1 MLTEKDLL
9 TEGIHFQKETKNCE
23 MALPPSINNS
33 NTKQKKKLFS
43 SALFRESFHSNRFG
57 LILVSLGNA
66 LIMVAI
72 ITILSTLHINS
83 TADALKDLFE
93 NADYENSIKSST
105 ISVYSSYKSS
115 ADAYEM
121 YLEGDDTA
129 KDLFEKEVTT
139 ITDSTLTTTLN
150 GAKIL
155 YDATYRITS
164 GDETNKKSVAKT
176 TTVDV
181 INKTLDA
188 STTYSDQEKAL
199 VKNIVSEYFDTY
211 GSDMSQSTSKI
222 LRKVVPSCFANAV
235 NETYALKGK
244 DKEEV
249 SSLFEDAARYVI
261 DEGKSV
267 QDVKIQSSLKLM
279 PYLASTDQKEFVS
292 GLSASLLSLYQKD
305 STSYLQDETIR
316 STEVANE
323 VKDYVMKTLSS
334 FAYYEYLDT
343 FTVEYKTNDLG
354 YPIRMIGTGR
364 YADNGN
370 EIMEELPIKIYNPSL
385 YIKENE
391 KMGKKANLLQK
402 MHKDLLTGE
411 NYSDEEIKEAKE
423 KADEDLKVISN
434 GLDSFFDD
442 FLKREN
448 NQNEYYKDGK
458 IQYDAISERAT
469 DEVMKIAEDT
479 LIDSYNDKH
488 DVKISS
494 LEEITS
500 ENSSMSGK
508 EMMDLVKGYATG
520 SISSYDTYY
529 SEYEKA
535 GNSMIDTNLLSLNKS
550 SQGVMSLLPNS
561 VDESLKEMGEMN
573 TYGIIVGVVAFQM
586 AALLVPMVYTILLSK
601 SLVSEKVE
609 TGSLAFTL
617 STPTNRSCFIF
628 TQAVYLIFSEIVM
641 ASTLLLFSLL
651 TREIGILAG
660 STDIATSLPVTDIC
674 LYALGNF
681 LVALAISGIN
691 FLASCHFNKTS
702 QAIGTGGGLT
712 IFFFICSIL
721 GLFATK
727 AIPGTIRITSMSLFN
742 YMTIDS
748 LFDPMAVMNQDYAS
762 FFFKLSFLVLITVV
776 TYILGSINFEKKDL
790 PL

>member
-1 MLTEKDLL
+1 
-9 TEGIHFQKETKNCE
+9 
-23 MALPPSINNS
+23 MALPPSISSS
-33 NTKQKKKLFS
+33 NKKQKKKFFS
-43 SALFRESFHSNRFG
+43 SALFRESLHSNRFG

-72 ITILSTLHINS
+72 ITILSTLHINA

-121 YLEGDDTA
+121 YLQGDDSA
-129 KDLFEKEVTT
+129 KTLFETEVNT
-139 ITDSTLTTTLN
+139 INDTTLN
-150 GAKIL
+150 TTINNAKIL
-155 YDATYRITS
+155 YDATYRLTS
-164 GDETNKKSVAKT
+164 GGEENKKSVAKNAT
-176 TTVDV
+176 IEIVY
-181 INKTLDA
+181 KTLDA
-188 STTYSDQEKAL
+188 TSYSEQEKAL
-199 VKNIVSEYFDTY
+199 LKNIVSEYFDTY
-211 GSDMSQSTSKI
+211 GNDRSQSTKQI
-222 LRKVVPSCFANAV
+222 LRKVVPSCFASSV
-235 NETYALKGK
+235 NETYRLK
-244 DKEEV
+244 DKEAKDV
-249 SSLFEDAARYVI
+249 TCLFEDCAKYVI
-261 DEGKSV
+261 DEGKSI
-267 QDVKIQSSLKLM
+267 DNVKTESSLKLM
-279 PYLASTDQKEFVS
+279 PYLANEDQKDFVTD
-292 GLSASLLSLYQKD
+292 LSSSLLKLYEKD
-305 STSYLQDETIR
+305 SDSYLNDTTIR
-316 STEVANE
+316 ENEVASN
-323 VKDYVMKTLSS
+323 VKDYVMDTLSS
-334 FAYYEYLDT
+334 FAYYEYLPT

-354 YPIRMIGTGR
+354 YPIRMVGTGR

-370 EIMEELPIKIYNPSL
+370 EIMEELPIKSYNPSL
-385 YIKENE
+385 YIKESE

-411 NYSDEEIKEAKE
+411 DYSKEEVKQAKDEAQ
-423 KADEDLKVISN
+423 DDLETIRE
-434 GLDSFFDD
+434 GLDTFFDD
-442 FLKREN
+442 FLKREDD
-448 NQNEYYKDGK
+448 QNEYYKDK
-458 IQYDAISERAT
+458 TIQYEAIAKRAT
-469 DEVMKIAEDT
+469 NEVSIIAEKT

-488 DVKISS
+488 DVKIST

-508 EMMDLVKGYATG
+508 EMMDLVKGYATS
-520 SISSYDTYY
+520 SISSYDSYY

-535 GNSMIDTNLLSLNKS
+535 GYRLIDTNLLSLNKS

-561 VDESLKEMGEMN
+561 VDESLKEMGQMN

-586 AALLVPMVYTILLSK
+586 AALLVPMVYTILLGK

-617 STPTNRSCFIF
+617 STPTNRSCFII

-641 ASTLLLFSLL
+641 AATLLVFSLL
-651 TREIGILAG
+651 TRQIGILAG
-660 STDIATSLPVTDIC
+660 STDIATSLPVKDIC

-681 LVALAISGIN
+681 LVSLAISGIN
-691 FLASCHFNKTS
+691 FLASCHFNKTR

-748 LFDPMAVMNQDYAS
+748 LFDPMAVMAQDYS
-762 FFFKLSFLVLITVV
+762 TFFFKLSFLLIITIV
-776 TYILGSINFEKKDL
+776 TYILGSINFQKKDL

>member
-1 MLTEKDLL
+1 
-9 TEGIHFQKETKNCE
+9 
-23 MALPPSINNS
+23 MALPPSISSS
-33 NTKQKKKLFS
+33 NKKQKKKLFS
-43 SALFRESFHSNRFG
+43 SALFRESLHSNRFG

-72 ITILSTLHINS
+72 ITILSTLHINA

-121 YLEGDDTA
+121 YLQGDDSA
-129 KDLFEKEVTT
+129 KTLFETEVST
-139 ITDSTLTTTLN
+139 ISDTTLN
-150 GAKIL
+150 TTINNAKIL
-155 YDATYRITS
+155 YDATYRLTS
-164 GDETNKKSVAKT
+164 GGEENKKSVARNAT
-176 TTVDV
+176 IEVVD
-181 INKTLDA
+181 KTLDA
-188 STTYSDQEKAL
+188 TSYSEQEKAL
-199 VKNIVSEYFDTY
+199 LKNIVSEYFDTY
-211 GSDMSQSTSKI
+211 GNDRSQSTKQI
-222 LRKVVPSCFANAV
+222 LRKVVPSCFASSV
-235 NETYALKGK
+235 NETYRLK
-244 DKEEV
+244 DKEAEDV
-249 SSLFEDAARYVI
+249 TSLFEGCAKYVI
-261 DEGKSV
+261 DEGKSI
-267 QDVKIQSSLKLM
+267 DNVKTESSLKLM
-279 PYLASTDQKEFVS
+279 PYLANEDQKDFVTD
-292 GLSASLLSLYQKD
+292 LSSSLLKLYEKD
-305 STSYLQDETIR
+305 SDSYLNDSTIR
-316 STEVANE
+316 ENEVASN
-323 VKDYVMKTLSS
+323 VKDYVMDTLSS
-334 FAYYEYLDT
+334 FAYYEYLPT

-354 YPIRMIGTGR
+354 YPIRMVGTGR

-370 EIMEELPIKIYNPSL
+370 EIMEELSIKSYNPSL
-385 YIKENE
+385 YIKESE

-411 NYSDEEIKEAKE
+411 DYSKEEVKQAKDEAQ
-423 KADEDLKVISN
+423 DDLKTIRK
-434 GLDSFFDD
+434 GLDTFFDD
-442 FLKREN
+442 FLKRED
-448 NQNEYYKDGK
+448 NQNEYYKDK
-458 IQYDAISERAT
+458 TIQYEAIAKRAT
-469 DEVMKIAEDT
+469 NEVSVIAEKT

-488 DVKISS
+488 DVKIST

-508 EMMDLVKGYATG
+508 EMMDLVKGYATS
-520 SISSYDTYY
+520 SISSYDSYY

-535 GNSMIDTNLLSLNKS
+535 GYSLIDTNLLSLNKS

-561 VDESLKEMGEMN
+561 VDESLKEMGQMN

-641 ASTLLLFSLL
+641 AATLLVFSLL
-651 TREIGILAG
+651 TRQIGILAG
-660 STDIATSLPVTDIC
+660 STDIATSLPVKDIC

-681 LVALAISGIN
+681 LVSLAISGIN

-748 LFDPMAVMNQDYAS
+748 LFDPMAVMAQDYS
-762 FFFKLSFLVLITVV
+762 TFFFKLSFLLIITIV
-776 TYILGSINFEKKDL
+776 TYILGSINFQKKDL

>member
-23 MALPPSINNS
+23 MALPPSISSS
-33 NTKQKKKLFS
+33 NKKQKKKLFS
-43 SALFRESFHSNRFG
+43 SALFRESLHSNRFG

-72 ITILSTLHINS
+72 ITILSTLHINA

-121 YLEGDDTA
+121 YLQGDDSA
-129 KDLFEKEVTT
+129 KTLFETEVST
-139 ITDSTLTTTLN
+139 INDTTLN
-150 GAKIL
+150 TTINNAKIL
-155 YDATYRITS
+155 YDATYRLTS
-164 GDETNKKSVAKT
+164 GGEENKKSVAKNAT
-176 TTVDV
+176 IEIVD
-181 INKTLDA
+181 KTLDA
-188 STTYSDQEKAL
+188 TSYSEQEKAL
-199 VKNIVSEYFDTY
+199 LKNIVSEYFDTY
-211 GSDMSQSTSKI
+211 GNDRSQSTKQI
-222 LRKVVPSCFANAV
+222 LRKVVPSCFASSV
-235 NETYALKGK
+235 NETYRLK
-244 DKEEV
+244 DKEAKDV
-249 SSLFEDAARYVI
+249 TSLFEDCAKYVI
-261 DEGKSV
+261 DEGKSI
-267 QDVKIQSSLKLM
+267 DNVKTESSLKLM
-279 PYLASTDQKEFVS
+279 PYLANEDQKDFVTD
-292 GLSASLLSLYQKD
+292 LSSSLLKLYEKD
-305 STSYLQDETIR
+305 SDSYLNDSTIR
-316 STEVANE
+316 ENE
-323 VKDYVMKTLSS
+323 IASNVKDYVMDTLSS
-334 FAYYEYLDT
+334 FAYYEYLPT

-354 YPIRMIGTGR
+354 YPIRMVGTGR

-370 EIMEELPIKIYNPSL
+370 EIMEELSIKSYNPSL
-385 YIKENE
+385 YIKESE

-411 NYSDEEIKEAKE
+411 DYSQEEVKQAKDEAQ
-423 KADEDLKVISN
+423 DDLKTIRE
-434 GLDSFFDD
+434 GLDTFFDD
-442 FLKREN
+442 FLKREDD
-448 NQNEYYKDGK
+448 QNEYYKEK
-458 IQYDAISERAT
+458 TIQYEAIAKRAT
-469 DEVMKIAEDT
+469 NEVSVIAEKT

-488 DVKISS
+488 DVKIST

-508 EMMDLVKGYATG
+508 EMMDLVKGYATS
-520 SISSYDTYY
+520 SISSYDSYY

-535 GNSMIDTNLLSLNKS
+535 GYSLIDTNLLSLNKS

-561 VDESLKEMGEMN
+561 VDESLKEMGQMN

-641 ASTLLLFSLL
+641 AATLLAFSLL
-651 TREIGILAG
+651 TRQIGILAG

-681 LVALAISGIN
+681 LVSLAISGIN

-748 LFDPMAVMNQDYAS
+748 LFDPMAVMAQDYS
-762 FFFKLSFLVLITVV
+762 TFFFKLSFLLIITIV
-776 TYILGSINFEKKDL
+776 TYILGSINFQKKDL